1 MRRRENGGQR
11 SSVPKTPVLWVYLIC
26 LLGSTNVGWAASKW
40 FYEDGKIQ
48 EGEVYSYVGTFNN
61 ATVDM
66 TGGDITD
73 QLTARNTSTVNISG
87 GFAYALVGTEESR
100 INLLGTGEVYRLQID
115 TSSVF
120 NMYGGTVD
128 VMRIGTLGGAYLYN
142 GAIYDYLLANS
153 TVDIYGYGFA
163 YDAGSGAHRG
173 GQLTGFWGNRT
184 PFSID
189 LYAQYGVP
197 GAGDIDTWSHIAL
210 HEIPEPGTL
219 VLLAIGMLMRP
230 RRISA
235 IQK

>member
-1 MRRRENGGQR
+1 MKRRKNGGQR
-11 SSVPKTPVLWVYLIC
+11 SSVPKTRVLWVCLIC

-40 FYEDGKIQ
+40 FYEDGTIQ
-48 EGEVYSYVGTFNN
+48 EGEVYSYVGTYNN

-128 VMRIGTLGGAYLYN
+128 VMKIGTFGGAYLRN
-142 GAIYDYLLANS
+142 GVISDYLWADS

-173 GQLTGFWGNRT
+173 GQLTGFWGNTT

-189 LYAQYGVP
+189 LYALYGAP
-197 GAGDIDTWSHIAL
+197 GAGDVDTWSHVTL
-210 HEIPEPGTL
+210 HEIPEPGSL
-219 VLLAIGMLMRP
+219 LLLAFGAVILSR
-230 RRISA
+230 
-235 IQK
+235 